1 MAKQQTE
8 ETTSRLSWRAALRK
22 GAAVGAVGLALG
34 ALGVQPAPALAAVR
48 GWRRMRLAFDFVG
61 VNGIVFSRDGG
72 VKPANQPLVQG
83 DHCNV
88 AWRLHAAGDAGGAQ
102 LGEYHCFGPYTGS
115 AVERGMPGMDCI
127 TVARLHLYGRGTLYG
142 MVACC
147 PPRYEGDGAVQ
158 GGMHEFLG
166 ALGGFTQGP
175 VRSGVWRLELDLLLP
190 DLG

>member
-1 MAKQQTE
+1 MVRQRAGV
-8 ETTSRLSWRAALRK
+8 TSGRLSRRQALRAGAK
-22 GAAVGAVGLALG
+22 VGAAGLALG
-34 ALGVQPAPALAAVR
+34 ALGATPAPALAAVR
-48 GWRRMRLAFDFVG
+48 GWRTMRLEFDFVG
-61 VNGIVFSRDGG
+61 VNGLVFSRDGG
-72 VKPANQPLVQG
+72 LKPANEPLVQG

-115 AVERGMPGMDCI
+115 ALERGMPGMDCL
-127 TVARLHLYGRGTLYG
+127 TVARLHLYGRGTIFG

-166 ALGGFTQGP
+166 ALGAFTQGP
-175 VRSGVWRLELDLLLP
+175 IRSGVWRVAVDLLLP